1 MGWDNLSKQSQDYID
16 RYIRN
21 KDKTR
26 EQALQE
32 KIVQETIN
40 EYEKGTKERLV
51 FAWN

>member
-1 MGWDNLSKQSQDYID
+1 MSWDSLSEQSKAYVD

-51 FAWN
+51 FA